1 MRFRWL
7 ALGVI
12 LLAAIALAQDTA
24 GSPRRRSRFRPRLR
38 KGNQEAAE
46 SVQTRTVTNAVGNG
60 RADSSTSASNTVGRR
75 RGSTASSGDRVRLR
89 PRIRPAAGPNQSSR
103 ESNAVGVK
111 NSGDP
116 DYKVVCYYTNWS
128 QYRPKVGKFLPEHI
142 DPFLCT
148 HIIYAFGWM
157 KKGRLSSLE
166 ANDESKD
173 GKTGFYEQIN
183 GLKSQNPKLKV
194 LLALGG
200 WSFGTKRF
208 KDMSATRYT
217 RQTFIFSAI
226 PFLRKHKFDG
236 LDLDWEYPTSQDKEN
251 FVLLLKELFE
261 AFDAEAKEMGLP
273 RLLITAAVPV
283 GPDKIRGGY
292 DIPVVSRYL
301 DFINVMAYDFHGK
314 WENTVGH
321 NAPLYA
327 PSVDTEWRKQLSV
340 DHASNLWA
348 KLGAP
353 KEKLIIGMP
362 TYGRSFTLSNPGQN
376 NVNSPASGGGD
387 AGKYTAEGG
396 FLAYYEVC
404 EELQA
409 GGHYI
414 WHEEMQVP
422 YMVKDKLW
430 VGFDD
435 ERAIRNKMNWIK
447 KNGFGGAMI
456 WSIDM
461 DDFTGTVC
469 GGGFKYP
476 LISVMREELLGIPRG
491 GKDVDWASVTKTS
504 VATITTLPP
513 PVAVDPLVVIK
524 DYKDRLSQR
533 QQAQASSLIDV
544 IPSIPRDAP
553 KVICYYT
560 SWSFKRPGAGRFEPE
575 SIDPFLCTH
584 IIYAFAGMEDYRLA
598 PGEPDDIGDGFKEG
612 LYTRI
617 VKLKEKNPT
626 LKVMLALGGW
636 AFGSKPF
643 QELVAN
649 PFRMNG
655 FVYDSLEFLRKHEF
669 DGLDIDWEYPRGP
682 DDKANYVNFLR
693 ELRLAFEG
701 EAKSTG
707 HSRLL
712 LSAAV
717 PASFEALAAGYDV
730 PEISKYL
737 DYINIMSYDF
747 HGQWENQVGH
757 NSPLLPLETASS
769 YQKKLTVDFSVRE
782 WKKQGAPAQKIMVGM
797 PTYGRSF
804 TLADTSKFDIGA
816 PASEGGTAGRYT
828 QETGFLAYYEVC
840 EFLYEDNTTLVWDN
854 EQQVPFAYMGDQW
867 VGFDDERS
875 LGVKGDWLKTEGFG
889 GVMIWSV
896 DMDDFRGNCGTGKYP
911 LINSIKES
919 LQNYTVAQ
927 TYDGPYENTGTL
939 EGKST
944 KKDPNE
950 VVCAEAD
957 GHISYYE
964 DKTDC
969 TKYYM
974 CEGERKHHMPC
985 PVNLVFNVGQNV
997 CDWPENV
1004 PGCENAIV
1012 AAGR

>member
-1 MRFRWL
+1 MRLRWL

-12 LLAAIALAQDTA
+12 LLAAIAVAQDTA
-24 GSPRRRSRFRPRLR
+24 GTPRRRSRFRPRLR
-38 KGNQEAAE
+38 EGNQATAE
-46 SVQTRTVTNAVGNG
+46 SVQTKTVTNAVGNRRVG
-60 RADSSTSASNTVGRR
+60 TSAAASNTVGRR
-75 RGSTASSGDRVRLR
+75 RGTTANGDRVRVR
-89 PRIRPAAGPNQSSR
+89 PRIRPAAGSSQSNGGS
-103 ESNAVGVK
+103 SNSVSVK
-111 NSGDP
+111 NGGDP

-128 QYRPKVGKFLPEHI
+128 QYRPKIGKFLPEHI

-148 HIIYAFGWM
+148 HIIYSFGWM

-183 GLKSQNPKLKV
+183 GLKAQNPKLKV

-251 FVLLLKELFE
+251 FVHLLKELYE

-292 DIPVVSRYL
+292 DIPTISRYL

-327 PSVDTEWRKQLSV
+327 PSIDTEWRKQLSV

-362 TYGRSFTLSNPGQN
+362 TYGRSFTLSNAGQN
-376 NVNSPASGGGD
+376 NVNSPSSGGGP
-387 AGKYTAEGG
+387 AGKYTGEEG
-396 FLAYYEVC
+396 FMSYYEVC
-404 EELQA
+404 EELHA
-409 GGHYI
+409 GGHYV

-422 YMVKDKLW
+422 YMVKGSLW

-435 ERAIRNKMNWIK
+435 ERAIRNKMSWIK

-461 DDFTGTVC
+461 DDFTGTAC
-469 GGGFKYP
+469 GGGIKYP
-476 LISVMREELLGIPRG
+476 LIKVMREELLGIARG
-491 GKDVDWASVTKTS
+491 GKDVDWASITKTS

-513 PVAVDPLVVIK
+513 PIAIDPSKVIK
-524 DYKDRLSQR
+524 EYKDRLAQ
-533 QQAQASSLIDV
+533 QQAQESVVSV
-544 IPSIPRDAP
+544 VPSTPRDAP
-553 KVICYYT
+553 KIICYYT
-560 SWSFKRPGAGRFEPE
+560 SWSVKRPGAGRFEPE
-575 SIDPFLCTH
+575 SVDPFLCTH
-584 IIYAFAGMEDYRLA
+584 IIYGFAGMEDFRLA
-598 PGEPDDIGDGFKEG
+598 PGEASDVGDGFKEG
-612 LYTRI
+612 TYTRI
-617 VKLKEKNPT
+617 MKLKEKNPS
-626 LKVMLALGGW
+626 LKIMLALGGW

-707 HSRLL
+707 HARLL

-782 WKKQGAPAQKIMVGM
+782 WKKQGAPSQKIMVGM

-804 TLADTSKFDIGA
+804 TLADVTKFDIGA
-816 PASEGGTAGRYT
+816 QALGGGTAGRYT
-828 QETGFLAYYEVC
+828 QETGFLSYYEVC

-911 LINSIKES
+911 LITAIKES

-939 EGKST
+939 DGTSSKR
-944 KKDPNE
+944 DPTE

-964 DKTDC
+964 DKSDC